1 MKTISKDALRNM
13 LRRTEGW
20 KLVPDGVQDLL
31 TDVVYKQLAKGTWSN
46 GNRKPFYS

>member
-13 LRRTEGW
+13 IRRKEGW

-31 TDVVYKQLAKGTWSN
+31 NDVVYNNWQTGHGATET
-46 GNRKPFYS
+46 RKPFL